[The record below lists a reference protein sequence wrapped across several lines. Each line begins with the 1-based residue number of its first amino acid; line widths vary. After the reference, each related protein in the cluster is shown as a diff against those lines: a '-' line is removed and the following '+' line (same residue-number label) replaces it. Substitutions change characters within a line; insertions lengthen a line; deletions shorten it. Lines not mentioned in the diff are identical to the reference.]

1 MKIRTDF
8 LNSPTAAQFTG
19 NASASANTMSNFA
32 SLLQQQSRA
41 PALAPP
47 PPPPPVAT
55 ASAKAS
61 PATPEASSDS
71 RNAENSAGNES
82 TEAADQ
88 AAPDES
94 ANKPRP
100 ATKPRARQADA
111 QAPARAARE
120 ETTTARHDKAAAA
133 DDDASA
139 TPADPKTPGDGTTP
153 AWLASLMAPP
163 ATTPSATALAQR
175 SSGLAEVAEG
185 SETLPGDA
193 EAAGNAVGATRG
205 RTMSAGAR
213 KADAREAL
221 DAAEVADRG
230 SASSSKEAASSL
242 PGFAA
247 VLAEQRHTD
256 AGPHRDAATPS
267 IDGARG
273 ALASSAPVAGSV
285 SQDAASTSNAHVR
298 AAVGSPEFPQELGVQ
313 LSVLARDG
321 IQKAEL
327 HLNPAEMGPVSVQI
341 VMDGTQARVDFGADV
356 AATRHAI
363 EAGLP
368 ELASALRDAGFTL
381 AGGGVSQH
389 AGGRQGSDG
398 TDGERAR
405 RDGGASRSGVSA
417 VDGGDSTS
425 RVVRTRVSAGG
436 VDLYA

>member
-8 LNSPTAAQFTG
+8 LNSPAAAQFTG
-19 NASASANTMSNFA
+19 NASANTMSNFA

-47 PPPPPVAT
+47 PPPPVA
-55 ASAKAS
+55 AAPAKAS
-61 PATPEASSDS
+61 PATPQASSDS

-82 TEAADQ
+82 TEAADE

-100 ATKPRARQADA
+100 ANKPRARQADA
-111 QAPARAARE
+111 QAPARATRE
-120 ETTTARHDKAAAA
+120 ETAAARHEKAAAA

-163 ATTPSATALAQR
+163 TTTPPATALAQR

-205 RTMSAGAR
+205 RGIPTGAR

-230 SASSSKEAASSL
+230 IASGSKEAASSL

-247 VLAEQRHTD
+247 VLAEQRQAE
-256 AGPHRDAATPS
+256 AGPNRDAATPS
-267 IDGARG
+267 IEGARG
-273 ALASSAPVAGSV
+273 ATASSAPAAGSV

-398 TDGERAR
+398 SDGERAR
-405 RDGGASRSGVSA
+405 RDGGATRSGVGT